1 MLSFL
6 IILLISLAIALGAS
20 MYWEKLQEQK
30 KDNLMASAEENT
42 DLPKEAPTQQQKE
55 QEESDKQPD
64 PQDEAAVA
72 AEEKEKEEEQTQEA
86 SSQPVTQTPVENTD
100 VVTMTSQRILESP
113 ALVPNSGFS
122 VSDEYFDDVA
132 FVGDSITEGI
142 KLYEI
147 MNNSTVVAARG
158 INLDTV
164 FSDDQIRTA
173 EGNTTVLGALEQAN
187 PKDLHYVRSKRS
199 WMVYRRTLYRG
210 LYQVCSERQGAAS

>member
-1 MLSFL
+1 MYSKSSIYAHRKKDRKKSMLSFL

-64 PQDEAAVA
+64 SQDEAAVA
-72 AEEKEKEEEQTQEA
+72 AEEKEKEEEQEEQTQEA

-100 VVTMTSQRILESP
+100 VVTMTSKRILESP

-187 PKDLHYVRSKRS
+187 PKKI
-199 WMVYRRTLYRG
+199 
-210 LYQVCSERQGAAS
+210 